1 MILMPKIKSING
13 ALIRSDIRLP
23 EKIDTAIE
31 KIAEK
36 ETVAKAS
43 VLRRIVCEYIEGL
56 TSDATPITTR
66 CVDPANTTGV
76 RQ

>member
-1 MILMPKIKSING
+1 MPKIKSIKG
-13 ALIRSDIRLP
+13 VLIRSDIRLP
-23 EKIDTAIE
+23 ENIDTAIE

-43 VLRRIVCEYIEGL
+43 VLRRIVCEYIESL
-56 TSDATPITTR
+56 TSDATPITDR
-66 CVDPANTTGV
+66 CVDLTNTTGV